1 MPNVLRFNQFT
12 AISEKRYTI
21 SWDFYEGKVNKVNEE
36 VYIVPTFH
44 ASNDRMNPENISME
58 QIKEIVDI
66 VAPELISNYD
76 IRKGLNEYIIRDR
89 RMVDKIKGN
98 PIQNNS
104 NYFKRRDYMEDEG
117 DDDMAIVGDFFDRER
132 VAKSRRDPHFT
143 ILKQDDPLVLKI
155 YADMTGEKIS
165 LKDDDYV
172 FKVITCRR
180 KRDFIQ
186 KNQKDIVI
194 DVFDEYVKIL

>member
-1 MPNVLRFNQFT
+1 MSNVLKLDQFI
-12 AISEKRYTI
+12 AISEKKYTI
-21 SWDFYEGKVNKVNEE
+21 SWEFYEGKIDKVNEE
-36 VYIVPTFH
+36 IYVIPTFH

-58 QIKEIVDI
+58 QIQEIVDI

-89 RMVDKIKGN
+89 RTEDKIKGN
-98 PIQNNS
+98 PIQGNS
-104 NYFKRRDYMEDEG
+104 NYFRKRDYIEQEE
-117 DDDMAIVGDFFDRER
+117 DDDMAIVGDFFDKER
-132 VAKSRRDPHFT
+132 VEKSRRDPHFT

-165 LKDDDYV
+165 LKEGDYV

-194 DVFDEYVKIL
+194 DVFDDYVKIL